1 MSKHSLN
8 CFPGNVDDDGG
19 DLPYSVDDGGDLLN
33 SGDDDADLSG
43 GGDDTLNEKSC
54 SVQGGR
60 GMSFTAYL

>member
-19 DLPYSVDDGGDLLN
+19 DLPYSDDDGGDLLN

-43 GGDDTLNEKSC
+43 GTGGGDDYS
-54 SVQGGR
+54 
-60 GMSFTAYL
+60 